1 MAQREQADR
10 ISHSGA
16 YGVNVR
22 ICRDAVRPGRLS
34 IYLFGFLRAGLIC
47 LAIRAP
53 RATLVA
59 SPGRGARGS
68 RSRSVGAHKRQ
79 GGAVPARVGCLG
91 RHRESRDRMSPGRK
105 ARRLGPSGSV
115 NSRRR
120 PYRRLMTS
128 LPDPA
133 GWLTWWSELWRE
145 MYSRTAPLPSL
156 APQALSQPIL
166 PGWLFANSINVTE
179 ENSSSPETER
189 EIVAKYSYGRQL
201 GRIIDVLGELIERW
215 PGGAP
220 DDPSI
225 QRFAELRDD
234 IEKIKTRGIVRAI
247 SELAEMKQR
256 NPNEYAQLAPK
267 LRELLEASS
276 DKLH

>member
-1 MAQREQADR
+1 
-10 ISHSGA
+10 
-16 YGVNVR
+16 
-22 ICRDAVRPGRLS
+22 
-34 IYLFGFLRAGLIC
+34 
-47 LAIRAP
+47 
-53 RATLVA
+53 
-59 SPGRGARGS
+59 
-68 RSRSVGAHKRQ
+68 
-79 GGAVPARVGCLG
+79 
-91 RHRESRDRMSPGRK
+91 
-105 ARRLGPSGSV
+105 
-115 NSRRR
+115 
-120 PYRRLMTS
+120 MTS
-128 LPDPA
+128 LPDPT
-133 GWLTWWSELWRE
+133 GWLAWWSELWRQT
-145 MYSRTAPLPSL
+145 YSQTAPPSL

-179 ENSSSPETER
+179 ENSSSPQTER
-189 EIVAKYSYGRQL
+189 DIIARYSYGRQL

-220 DDPSI
+220 DDPPVR
-225 QRFAELRDD
+225 RFAELRDD